1 MSFAFAGADLLI
13 EVDDNLTITFAL
25 GATKGLTPTSDSHLT
40 GKSLKLIVAESDH
53 AYVAALLN
61 GLKPA
66 SRCGPVLV
74 RLAMT
79 REDGTPRDALL
90 NACRLPTSPDKINL
104 TLGQVSLT
112 GAMHAASRRNGADGQ
127 LLDEGSFTTAA
138 AQLSDAARNLR
149 RPLELTFLDLPE
161 LQNPDGAMSKDQT
174 QVLVNR
180 VATMLR
186 AASIDGST
194 AARLGPGRF
203 GVVHDPAQ
211 SSDDLM
217 SKVSEVAILPDGTP
231 LQVSKSSVD
240 IARADMTSGTAVRS
254 IRYVVEQVAKSG
266 IDPNKPTDLLEV
278 FNSMVKTTLQRVRTF
293 NDAVRDSQFS
303 LVYQPIVTLATGRYH
318 HFEVLTRFKPDESP
332 LNIIQFAE
340 EVGIIERLDLAVA
353 TRMVDALRRPGM
365 DRRTSF
371 AINVSGNSLANPV
384 FVKCFLDLLRDN
396 KTMAPRLAIE
406 ITESA
411 RLKNLEDTNRILQ
424 DIRAEGFKVS
434 LDDFGAGSA
443 SFQYLQALTVDFVKI
458 DGAYVK
464 RLGQSQR
471 DDTMIKGLVRM
482 CEDLNVGTIAE
493 MVETREQVDI
503 LRGIGVEMA
512 QGYYFGRPTPEPSL
526 PWDFAQQ
533 QMRFSNR

>member
-13 EVDDNLTITFAL
+13 EVDDGLTITFAL
-25 GATKGLTPTSDSHLT
+25 GATKGLTATPDSHLP
-40 GKSLKLIVAESDH
+40 GKSLNLIVAESDQ
-53 AYVAALLN
+53 AYVATLLS

-74 RLAMT
+74 RLAMA
-79 REDGTPRDALL
+79 REDGSPRNALL

-112 GAMHAASRRNGADGQ
+112 GAMYAASRRRDANSQ
-127 LLDEGSFTTAA
+127 LLDEATFTTAA
-138 AQLSDAARNLR
+138 AQLAEAAHSLR
-149 RPLELTFLDLPE
+149 KPLELTFLDLPE
-161 LQNPDGAMSKDQT
+161 LQKPDDLMSKDQA
-174 QVLVNR
+174 QAL
-180 VATMLR
+180 ATRIGTLLR
-186 AASIDGST
+186 AASVDGST

-203 GVVHDPAQ
+203 GVVHDSTQTP
-211 SSDDLM
+211 DDLK
-217 SKVSEVAILPDGTP
+217 SKVSEAATLPDGKT
-231 LQVSKSSVD
+231 LQVNASSVEV
-240 IARADMTSGTAVRS
+240 ARSELPPGTALRS
-254 IRYVVEQVAKSG
+254 IRYVVEQVAKNG
-266 IDPNKPTDLLEV
+266 VDPKKPTDLLEV
-278 FNSMVKTTLQRVRTF
+278 FNAMVKTTLQRVRSFT
-293 NDAVRDSQFS
+293 DAVRDTQFT
-303 LVYQPIVTLATGRYH
+303 LVYQPIASLATGRYH

-332 LNIIQFAE
+332 LNMIQFAE

-353 TRMVDALRRPGM
+353 TRMIDALRRPGL

-384 FVKCFLDLLRDN
+384 FVKCLIDLLREH
-396 KTMAPRLAIE
+396 KPLAPRLAIE

-411 RLKNLEDTNRILQ
+411 RLKNLEETNRILQ
-424 DIRAEGFKVS
+424 DIRFEGFKVS

-471 DDTMIKGLVRM
+471 DDAMIKGLVRL

-493 MVETREQVDI
+493 MVETREQVDM
-503 LRGIGVEMA
+503 LRAIGVEMA
-512 QGYYFGRPTPEPSL
+512 QGYYFGKPMPEPSL
-526 PWDFAQQ
+526 PWDFSQQ
-533 QMRFSNR
+533 QMRFTSR